1 MATYIV
7 YALLLTMIQ
16 IWVVPAAFNMKNF
29 SWYTTNRD
37 EPMPETS
44 VMAGRAIRAAANLQ
58 ESLPAFLALAL
69 LSMHLSVD
77 LTGLAFWWLILRVA
91 HLITYVAGIAL
102 LRTLSW
108 IGSLIT
114 LIMMAICL
122 LYTSPSPRD

>member
-7 YALLLTMIQ
+7 YALLLTIIQ
-16 IWVVPAAFNMKNF
+16 IWIVPAAFNMKNF

-44 VMAGRAIRAAANLQ
+44 VMAGRAIRAATNLQ

-91 HLITYVAGIAL
+91 HLITYIAGIAL

-108 IGSLIT
+108 VGSLIT
-114 LIMMAICL
+114 LIMMAFAL
-122 LYTSPSPRD
+122 V

>member
-7 YALLLTMIQ
+7 YALLLTIIQ
-16 IWVVPAAFNMKNF
+16 IWIVPAAFNIKNF

-44 VMAGRAIRAAANLQ
+44 VMAGRAIRAATNLQ
-58 ESLPAFLALAL
+58 ESLPAFLALAI
-69 LSMHLSVD
+69 LSMHLSID

-91 HLITYVAGIAL
+91 HLVTYIAGIAL

-108 IGSLIT
+108 LGSLVT
-114 LIMMAICL
+114 LIMMAL
-122 LYTSPSPRD
+122 ALV

>member
-7 YALLLTMIQ
+7 YALLLTIIQ
-16 IWVVPAAFNMKNF
+16 IWIVPAAFNIKNF

-44 VMAGRAIRAAANLQ
+44 VMAGRAIRAATNLQ

-91 HLITYVAGIAL
+91 HLITYIAGIAL

-108 IGSLIT
+108 VGSLIT
-114 LIMMAICL
+114 LIMMAL
-122 LYTSPSPRD
+122 ALV

>member
-7 YALLLTMIQ
+7 YALLLTIIQ
-16 IWVVPAAFNMKNF
+16 IWIVPAALNMKNF

-44 VMAGRAIRAAANLQ
+44 LMAGRAIRAATNLQ

-77 LTGLAFWWLILRVA
+77 LTGLAFWWLMLRVA
-91 HLITYVAGIAL
+91 HLITYIAGIAL

-114 LIMMAICL
+114 LIMMAL
-122 LYTSPSPRD
+122 ALV

>member
-7 YALLLTMIQ
+7 YALLLAIIQ
-16 IWVVPAAFNMKNF
+16 IWVIPAAFNIKNF

-37 EPMPETS
+37 EPMPEIS
-44 VMAGRAIRAAANLQ
+44 IVAGRASRAATNLQ

-77 LTGLAFWWLILRVA
+77 LTGLAFWWLTLRVA
-91 HLITYVAGIAL
+91 HLITYIAGIAL

-108 IGSLIT
+108 LGSLVT
-114 LIMMAICL
+114 LVMMAL
-122 LYTSPSPRD
+122 ALV

>member
-7 YALLLTMIQ
+7 YALLLTIIQ
-16 IWVVPAAFNMKNF
+16 IWIVPAALNMKNF

-44 VMAGRAIRAAANLQ
+44 VMAGRAIRAAKNLQ
-58 ESLPAFLALAL
+58 VSLPAFLALAL
-69 LSMHLSVD
+69 LSMHLSID

-91 HLITYVAGIAL
+91 HLVTYIAGIAL

-108 IGSLIT
+108 LGSLVT
-114 LIMMAICL
+114 LIMMAL
-122 LYTSPSPRD
+122 ALV

>member
-7 YALLLTMIQ
+7 YALLLTIIQ
-16 IWVVPAAFNMKNF
+16 IWIVPAAFNMKNF

-44 VMAGRAIRAAANLQ
+44 VMAGRAIRAATNLQ

-91 HLITYVAGIAL
+91 HLVTYIAGIAL

-108 IGSLIT
+108 LGSLVT
-114 LIMMAICL
+114 LIMMAL
-122 LYTSPSPRD
+122 ALV

>member
-7 YALLLTMIQ
+7 YALLLTIIQ
-16 IWVVPAAFNMKNF
+16 IWIVPAAFNVKNF

-44 VMAGRAIRAAANLQ
+44 VMAGRAIRAATNLQ

-91 HLITYVAGIAL
+91 HLITYIAGIAL

-108 IGSLIT
+108 VGSLIT
-114 LIMMAICL
+114 LIMMAL
-122 LYTSPSPRD
+122 ALV

>member
-114 LIMMAICL
+114 LIMMALALI
-122 LYTSPSPRD
+122 

>member
-1 MATYIV
+1 MATYII
-7 YALLLTMIQ
+7 YALLLTIIQ
-16 IWVVPAAFNMKNF
+16 IWVVPAAFNIKNF

-114 LIMMAICL
+114 LIMMAIAL
-122 LYTSPSPRD
+122 V

>member
-7 YALLLTMIQ
+7 YSLLLAIIQ
-16 IWVVPAAFNMKNF
+16 IWVVPAAFNLKNF

-44 VMAGRAIRAAANLQ
+44 VMAGRAMRAATNLQ

-77 LTGLAFWWLILRVA
+77 LTGLAFWWLILRIA
-91 HLITYVAGIAL
+91 HLITYIAGIAL
-102 LRTLSW
+102 LRTISW
-108 IGSLIT
+108 LGSLVT
-114 LIMMAICL
+114 LIMMALALI
-122 LYTSPSPRD
+122 

>member
-1 MATYIV
+1 MSTYIV
-7 YALLLTMIQ
+7 YALLLAIIQ
-16 IWVVPAAFNMKNF
+16 IWVVPAAFNLKNF

-44 VMAGRAIRAAANLQ
+44 VMAGRAMRAATNLQ

-77 LTGLAFWWLILRVA
+77 LTGLAFWWLIFRVA
-91 HLITYVAGIAL
+91 HLITYIAGIAL

-108 IGSLIT
+108 LGSLVT
-114 LIMMAICL
+114 LIMMALALI
-122 LYTSPSPRD
+122 

>member
-7 YALLLTMIQ
+7 YALLLAIIQ
-16 IWVVPAAFNMKNF
+16 IWVVPAAFNLKNF

-37 EPMPETS
+37 EPMPEPS
-44 VMAGRAIRAAANLQ
+44 VMAGRAMRAATNLQ

-77 LTGLAFWWLILRVA
+77 LTGLAFWWIVLRIA
-91 HLITYVAGIAL
+91 HLITYIAGIAL

-108 IGSLIT
+108 LGSLVT
-114 LIMMAICL
+114 LIMMALALI
-122 LYTSPSPRD
+122 

>member
-7 YALLLTMIQ
+7 YALLLTIIQ
-16 IWVVPAAFNMKNF
+16 IWIVPAAFNIKNF

-44 VMAGRAIRAAANLQ
+44 VMAVRAIRAATNLQ

-69 LSMHLSVD
+69 LSMHLSID
-77 LTGLAFWWLILRVA
+77 LTGLAFWWLILRVT
-91 HLITYVAGIAL
+91 HLVTYIAGIAL

-108 IGSLIT
+108 LGSLVT
-114 LIMMAICL
+114 LIMMALALI
-122 LYTSPSPRD
+122 

>member
-7 YALLLTMIQ
+7 YALLLTIIQ
-16 IWVVPAAFNMKNF
+16 IWIVPAAFNMKNF

-44 VMAGRAIRAAANLQ
+44 VMAGRAIRAATNLQ

-91 HLITYVAGIAL
+91 HLVTYTAGIAL

-108 IGSLIT
+108 LGSLVT
-114 LIMMAICL
+114 LIMMAL
-122 LYTSPSPRD
+122 ALV

>member
-7 YALLLTMIQ
+7 YALLLTIIQ
-16 IWVVPAAFNMKNF
+16 IWIVPAAFNMKNF

-44 VMAGRAIRAAANLQ
+44 VMAGRAIRAATKLQ

-69 LSMHLSVD
+69 LSMHLSID

-91 HLITYVAGIAL
+91 HLVTYIAGIAL

-108 IGSLIT
+108 LGSLVT
-114 LIMMAICL
+114 LIMMAL
-122 LYTSPSPRD
+122 ALV

>member
-7 YALLLTMIQ
+7 YALLLTIIQ
-16 IWVVPAAFNMKNF
+16 IWIVPAAFNVKNF

-44 VMAGRAIRAAANLQ
+44 VIVGRAIRAASNLQ

-91 HLITYVAGIAL
+91 HLISYIAGIAL

-114 LIMMAICL
+114 LIMMAL
-122 LYTSPSPRD
+122 ALV

>member
-7 YALLLTMIQ
+7 YALLLTIIQ
-16 IWVVPAAFNMKNF
+16 IWIVPAALNMKNF

-44 VMAGRAIRAAANLQ
+44 VMAGRAIRAATNLQ

-69 LSMHLSVD
+69 LSMHLSID
-77 LTGLAFWWLILRVA
+77 LTGLAFWWLILRVV
-91 HLITYVAGIAL
+91 HLVTYIAGIAL

-108 IGSLIT
+108 LGSLVT
-114 LIMMAICL
+114 LIMMALALI
-122 LYTSPSPRD
+122 

>member
-7 YALLLTMIQ
+7 FALLLTIIQ
-16 IWVVPAAFNMKNF
+16 IWIVPAALNMKNF

-44 VMAGRAIRAAANLQ
+44 VMAGRAIRAATNLQ

-77 LTGLAFWWLILRVA
+77 LTGLAFWWLILRVV
-91 HLITYVAGIAL
+91 HLVTYIAGIAL

-108 IGSLIT
+108 LGSLVT
-114 LIMMAICL
+114 LIMMAL
-122 LYTSPSPRD
+122 ALV

>member
-1 MATYIV
+1 MATYII
-7 YALLLTMIQ
+7 YALLLTIIQ
-16 IWVVPAAFNMKNF
+16 IWVVPAAFNIKNF

-69 LSMHLSVD
+69 LSMYLSVD

-91 HLITYVAGIAL
+91 HLITSVSYTHL
-102 LRTLSW
+102 TLP
-108 IGSLIT
+108 T
-114 LIMMAICL
+114 KA
-122 LYTSPSPRD
+122 

>member
-7 YALLLTMIQ
+7 YALLLAIIQ
-16 IWVVPAAFNMKNF
+16 IWVVPAAFNLKNF

-44 VMAGRAIRAAANLQ
+44 VMAGRAMRAATNLQ

-77 LTGLAFWWLILRVA
+77 LTGLAFWWLILRIA
-91 HLITYVAGIAL
+91 QLITYIAGIAL
-102 LRTLSW
+102 LRTISW
-108 IGSLIT
+108 LGSLIT
-114 LIMMAICL
+114 LIMMALALI
-122 LYTSPSPRD
+122 

>member
-7 YALLLTMIQ
+7 YALLLAIIQ
-16 IWVVPAAFNMKNF
+16 IWVVPAAFNLKNF

-37 EPMPETS
+37 EPMPEIS
-44 VMAGRAIRAAANLQ
+44 VMAGRAMRAATNLQ

-91 HLITYVAGIAL
+91 HLITYIAGIAL

-108 IGSLIT
+108 LGSLVT
-114 LIMMAICL
+114 LIMMALALI
-122 LYTSPSPRD
+122 

>member
-7 YALLLTMIQ
+7 YALLLTIIQ
-16 IWVVPAAFNMKNF
+16 IWIVPAAFNMKNF

-37 EPMPETS
+37 EPMPELS
-44 VMAGRAIRAAANLQ
+44 VMAGRAIRGATNLQ

-91 HLITYVAGIAL
+91 HLITYIAGIAL

-108 IGSLIT
+108 VGSLIT
-114 LIMMAICL
+114 LIMMAL
-122 LYTSPSPRD
+122 ALV

>member
-7 YALLLTMIQ
+7 YSLLLAIIQ
-16 IWVVPAAFNMKNF
+16 IWVVPAAFNVKNF

-37 EPMPETS
+37 EPMPELS
-44 VMAGRAIRAAANLQ
+44 VMAGRAIRAATNLQ

-77 LTGLAFWWLILRVA
+77 LTGLAFWWLIFRVA
-91 HLITYVAGIAL
+91 HLITYIAGIAL

-108 IGSLIT
+108 LGSLVT
-114 LIMMAICL
+114 LVMMAL
-122 LYTSPSPRD
+122 ALV

>member
-7 YALLLTMIQ
+7 YALLLTIIQ
-16 IWVVPAAFNMKNF
+16 IWIVPAALNMKNF

-44 VMAGRAIRAAANLQ
+44 VMAGRAIRAATNLQ

-91 HLITYVAGIAL
+91 HLVTYIAGIAL

-108 IGSLIT
+108 LGSLVT
-114 LIMMAICL
+114 LIMMAL
-122 LYTSPSPRD
+122 ALV

>member
-7 YALLLTMIQ
+7 YALLLTIIQ
-16 IWVVPAAFNMKNF
+16 IWIVPAAFNLKNF

-44 VMAGRAIRAAANLQ
+44 VMAGRAIRAATNLQ

-77 LTGLAFWWLILRVA
+77 LTGLALWWLILRVA
-91 HLITYVAGIAL
+91 HLITYIAGIAL

-108 IGSLIT
+108 VGSLIT
-114 LIMMAICL
+114 LIMMAL
-122 LYTSPSPRD
+122 ALV

>member
-7 YALLLTMIQ
+7 YALLLTIIQ
-16 IWVVPAAFNMKNF
+16 IWVVPAALNMKNF

-44 VMAGRAIRAAANLQ
+44 VMAGRAIRAATNLQ

-91 HLITYVAGIAL
+91 HLITYIAGIAL

-108 IGSLIT
+108 VGSLIT
-114 LIMMAICL
+114 LIMMAL
-122 LYTSPSPRD
+122 ALV

>member
-1 MATYIV
+1 MVTYIV
-7 YALLLTMIQ
+7 YALLLAIIQ
-16 IWVVPAAFNMKNF
+16 IWVVPAAFNLKNF

-44 VMAGRAIRAAANLQ
+44 VMAGRAMRAATNLQ

-77 LTGLAFWWLILRVA
+77 LTGLAFWWLILRIA
-91 HLITYVAGIAL
+91 HLITYIAGIAL

-108 IGSLIT
+108 LGALVT
-114 LIMMAICL
+114 LIMMALALI
-122 LYTSPSPRD
+122 

>member
-7 YALLLTMIQ
+7 YALLLTIIQ
-16 IWVVPAAFNMKNF
+16 IWIVPAAFNIKNF

-44 VMAGRAIRAAANLQ
+44 IMAGRANRAATNLQ

-91 HLITYVAGIAL
+91 HLITYIAGIAL

-108 IGSLIT
+108 LGSLVT
-114 LIMMAICL
+114 LVMMALAL
-122 LYTSPSPRD
+122 L

>member
-7 YALLLTMIQ
+7 YALLLTIIQ
-16 IWVVPAAFNMKNF
+16 IWIVPAALNMKNF

-44 VMAGRAIRAAANLQ
+44 VMAGRAIKAATNLQ

-69 LSMHLSVD
+69 LSMHLSID

-91 HLITYVAGIAL
+91 HLVTYIAGIAL

-108 IGSLIT
+108 LGSLVT
-114 LIMMAICL
+114 LIMMAL
-122 LYTSPSPRD
+122 ALV

>member
-7 YALLLTMIQ
+7 YALLLAIIQ
-16 IWVVPAAFNMKNF
+16 IWVVPAAFNLKNF

-44 VMAGRAIRAAANLQ
+44 VMAGRAMRAATNLQ

-77 LTGLAFWWLILRVA
+77 LTGLAFWWLILRIRNISFQRNVFY
-91 HLITYVAGIAL
+91 LIETFKRI
-102 LRTLSW
+102 
-108 IGSLIT
+108 
-114 LIMMAICL
+114 
-122 LYTSPSPRD
+122 

>member
-1 MATYIV
+1 MATYII
-7 YALLLTMIQ
+7 YALLLTIIQ
-16 IWVVPAAFNMKNF
+16 IWVVPAAFNIKNF

-44 VMAGRAIRAAANLQ
+44 VMAGRAIRAATNLQ

-91 HLITYVAGIAL
+91 HLITYIAGIAL

-108 IGSLIT
+108 LGSLVT
-114 LIMMAICL
+114 LIMMAL
-122 LYTSPSPRD
+122 ALV

>member
-7 YALLLTMIQ
+7 YALLLTIIQ
-16 IWVVPAAFNMKNF
+16 IWVVPAAFNIKNF

-44 VMAGRAIRAAANLQ
+44 IMAGRANRAATNLQ

-77 LTGLAFWWLILRVA
+77 LTGLAFWWLIFRVA
-91 HLITYVAGIAL
+91 HLITYIAGIAL

-108 IGSLIT
+108 LGSLVT
-114 LIMMAICL
+114 LVMMAL
-122 LYTSPSPRD
+122 ALV

>member
-7 YALLLTMIQ
+7 YALLLTIIQ
-16 IWVVPAAFNMKNF
+16 IWVVPAAFNIKNF

-44 VMAGRAIRAAANLQ
+44 VMAGRAIRAATNLQ

-69 LSMHLSVD
+69 LSMHLSID
-77 LTGLAFWWLILRVA
+77 LTGLAFWWLILRVT
-91 HLITYVAGIAL
+91 HLVTYIAGIAL

-108 IGSLIT
+108 LGSLVT
-114 LIMMAICL
+114 LIMMALALI
-122 LYTSPSPRD
+122 

>member
-7 YALLLTMIQ
+7 YALLLTIIQ
-16 IWVVPAAFNMKNF
+16 IWIVPAAFNLKNF

-44 VMAGRAIRAAANLQ
+44 VMAGRAIRAATNLQ

-91 HLITYVAGIAL
+91 HLITYIAGIAL

-108 IGSLIT
+108 LGSLVT
-114 LIMMAICL
+114 LIMMALALI
-122 LYTSPSPRD
+122 

>member
-1 MATYIV
+1 MATYII
-7 YALLLTMIQ
+7 YALLLTIIQ
-16 IWVVPAAFNMKNF
+16 IWVVPAAFNIKNF

-44 VMAGRAIRAAANLQ
+44 VMAGRAIRAATNLQ

-91 HLITYVAGIAL
+91 HLITYIAGIAL

-108 IGSLIT
+108 LGSLVT
-114 LIMMAICL
+114 LIMMALALI
-122 LYTSPSPRD
+122 

>member
-1 MATYIV
+1 MATFIV
-7 YALLLTMIQ
+7 YALLLTIIQ
-16 IWVVPAAFNMKNF
+16 IWVVPAAFNIKNF

-44 VMAGRAIRAAANLQ
+44 IMAGRANRAATNLQ

-77 LTGLAFWWLILRVA
+77 LTGLAFWWLTLRVA
-91 HLITYVAGIAL
+91 HLITYIAGIAL

-108 IGSLIT
+108 LGSLVT
-114 LIMMAICL
+114 LVMMAL
-122 LYTSPSPRD
+122 ALV

>member
-7 YALLLTMIQ
+7 YALLLTIIQ

-44 VMAGRAIRAAANLQ
+44 VMAGRAIRAAVNLQ

-114 LIMMAICL
+114 LVMMAL
-122 LYTSPSPRD
+122 ALV

>member
-7 YALLLTMIQ
+7 YALLLTIIQ
-16 IWVVPAAFNMKNF
+16 IWIVPAAFNMKNF

-44 VMAGRAIRAAANLQ
+44 VMAGRAIRAATNLQ

-91 HLITYVAGIAL
+91 HLITYIAGIAL

-108 IGSLIT
+108 VGSLIT
-114 LIMMAICL
+114 LIMMAL
-122 LYTSPSPRD
+122 ALV